1 MVDIFDE
8 VDEELRAERA
18 QRLLKRYAGVIIA
31 CALLIVGVAAG
42 WQAWRWYQTRQDQA
56 AAAEYLTAMNLAEDP
71 AGVSDAA
78 RNGAAIAV
86 LDKLESSAPE
96 GYRTLAR
103 LRAAAAKAALGDVPG
118 ALALWDQV
126 AADTSADPLLR
137 DLASLMWAEHQ
148 IDSGDPS
155 LLQARLTELAK
166 PGNAWHALAEEQLA
180 LLNMRLG
187 KPDEAKAILRRL
199 AQDTTAPN
207 GVRGRANA
215 LLSRLGA

>member
-166 PGNAWHALAEEQLA
+166 AGNAWHALAEEQLA
-180 LLNMRLG
+180 LVSMRLG

-207 GVRGRANA
+207 GVRGRANT